1 VRPEHV
7 RLVESGGVAGVVQ
20 SAEYLGADTVVT
32 CTTSAAGTL
41 GETLAARL
49 AGRHEL
55 AEGTGV
61 RLGWRDED
69 SHWFDTASGLRRSD
83 ITDSVSVP
91 A

>member
-1 VRPEHV
+1 
-7 RLVESGGVAGVVQ
+7 
-20 SAEYLGADTVVT
+20 
-32 CTTSAAGTL
+32 
-41 GETLAARL
+41 
-49 AGRHEL
+49 
-55 AEGTGV
+55 V